1 MGAFLGDFPLKLFW
15 LPEGKSNKPPRA
27 MVEAPCAL
35 WDLWDLLWK
44 RRGRGRLRKSQT
56 EGCQDVGLVSENGVN
71 WVEPIWT
78 PYGPNGDSKLN
89 DFNDLAT

>member
-1 MGAFLGDFPLKLFW
+1 MRPVGPVGPALKAAQ
-15 LPEGKSNKPPRA
+15 SRA
-27 MVEAPCAL
+27 AS
-35 WDLWDLLWK
+35 
-44 RRGRGRLRKSQT
+44 KSQT